1 MCSGLQALLADAKQG
16 DAMVHEYTNAMNV
29 MDKSLL
35 SYVAPSLLHLPLY
48 MIYMPDMK
56 LNPDE

>member
-1 MCSGLQALLADAKQG
+1 MCSVLVALSADARQD
-16 DAMVHEYTNAMNV
+16 DAVVHGYTNAMNV
-29 MDKSLL
+29 MDNISPLL
-35 SYVAPSLLHLPLY
+35 SRSSLRYLPLY